1 MKYNDYLI
9 VIPVRFYFF
18 FYYLCFLVVLASLLP
33 FLFDLLLIWTVVL
46 SVCLQLILFFL
57 WLSATGTPLYMFL
70 LSHKQTVKR
79 TDANTGP
86 NLGTET
92 VSWAN
97 HPQCSTPSLGPPPFL
112 LCLLPFFS
120 RFLFIWSICVSFSQ
134 CESVDSGSFWAGV
147 WSCVLSSIANKP
159 SVISIPRS
167 VCVFC
172 DLVLVC
178 FCLHSSAHTFVFISR
193 CCLTISTFTLAVR

>member
-1 MKYNDYLI
+1 MI
-9 VIPVRFYFF
+9 ISHWH
-18 FYYLCFLVVLASLLP
+18 A
-33 FLFDLLLIWTVVL
+33 
-46 SVCLQLILFFL
+46 
-57 WLSATGTPLYMFL
+57 ALYMFL
-70 LSHKQTVKR
+70 LSYKQTVKR

-112 LCLLPFFS
+112 LFLLPFLS

-159 SVISIPRS
+159 SVTSIPRC
-167 VCVFC
+167 VCVCVTWFWFAFVYTHQHI
-172 DLVLVC
+172 LLSLSHGVA
-178 FCLHSSAHTFVFISR
+178 SSFQP
-193 CCLTISTFTLAVR
+193 LP